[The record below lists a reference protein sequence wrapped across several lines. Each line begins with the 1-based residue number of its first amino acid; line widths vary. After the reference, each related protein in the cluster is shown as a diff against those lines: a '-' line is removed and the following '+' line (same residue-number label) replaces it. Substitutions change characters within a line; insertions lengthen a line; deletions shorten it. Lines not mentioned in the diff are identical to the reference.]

1 MAYLWHISYQTN
13 LKGIM
18 DKQITPKNKKTKK
31 MLLWGIPVAF
41 LLVIILINATR
52 KKQINLQKDTI
63 SIREVTKGDFE
74 DVVLFNSTVEPKT
87 SVLVNVI
94 QGGSVSEIF
103 VESGQIIKKGTPL
116 LKVYN
121 PNAELN
127 YLTQE
132 TAMVE
137 QINNLRNLRVNIKNQ
152 QLTLDQQLLSINN
165 DFRNAKRQYILDS
178 TLYKKDV
185 VAKNDYQKS
194 EQEYTFQKERNGV
207 IKKSV
212 SNEKKSRDNQLSSIN
227 TSLISMEKS
236 LQLLHKNK
244 ENFIVKA
251 PVDGLLSSFNPIL
264 GESYNQGE
272 PIGKMDVLDGYKLVA
287 KVDEYYISKLQEGI
301 YGSVAVN
308 SENYKI
314 MISKIF
320 PEIVNGQFK
329 LELNFEQDSLSSAVK
344 RGMSLKTKMFLSG
357 KTEALLIP
365 KGLFYQS
372 TNGQWVFVLN
382 SENNAVKRHIK
393 IGRENPFYYE
403 VLEGLQEGD
412 KIIVNNYQMNTD
424 NSDNNRGPNRGGF
437 PIPMMH
443 R

>member
-1 MAYLWHISYQTN
+1 
-13 LKGIM
+13 M
-18 DKQITPKNKKTKK
+18 DKQIKPKNRKTKK
-31 MLLWGIPVAF
+31 MLIWAIPSF
-41 LLVIILINATR
+41 LLIAVVLMNATR
-52 KKQINLQKDTI
+52 KKQVNLKKDSI
-63 SIREVTKGDFE
+63 SIRKVIKGDFE

-132 TAMVE
+132 TAMIE
-137 QINNLRNLRVNIKNQ
+137 QINNLRNLRVSIKNQ
-152 QLTLDQQLLSINN
+152 QLSLDQQLLSIDN

-178 TLYKKDV
+178 TLYKKEV
-185 VAKNDYQKS
+185 VARNDYQITA
-194 EQEYTFQKERNGV
+194 QEYKFQKERSGV

-212 SNEKKSRDNQLSSIN
+212 SEEKKSRDLQLSSIDS
-227 TSLISMEKS
+227 SLSNMEKS
-236 LQLLHKNK
+236 LQLLRKNK
-244 ENFIVKA
+244 ENFTVKA
-251 PVDGLLSSFNPIL
+251 PVSGMLSSFNPIL
-264 GESYNQGE
+264 GESYNQGQ

-287 KVDEYYISKLQEGI
+287 NVDEYYISKLREGI
-301 YGSVAVN
+301 SGTVSLNAK
-308 SENYKI
+308 NYKI
-314 MISKIF
+314 KLSKVF

-329 LELNFEQDSLSSAVK
+329 LELIFEQDSLSSAVK

-357 KTEALLIP
+357 KRKALLLP

-372 TNGQWVFVLN
+372 TNGKWIFVLN
-382 SENNAVKRHIK
+382 SDNKAVKRNIK

-403 VLEGLQEGD
+403 VTEGLQEGD
-412 KIIVNNYQMNTD
+412 KIITSSYDDYKTVEEVNIN
-424 NSDNNRGPNRGGF
+424 
-437 PIPMMH
+437 
-443 R
+443 